1 MAHSK
6 WLKLGAAA
14 FLSVG
19 MLAACGEED
28 GDGDDDTIEV
38 DDPVTGDEDPE
49 GEGPQGEDQTD
60 DDLEEDNQDGD
71 EAE

>member
-19 MLAACGEED
+19 MLAACGDGD

>member
-19 MLAACGEED
+19 MLAACGD

>member
-19 MLAACGEED
+19 MLVACGD
-28 GDGDDDTIEV
+28 GDGDDDTIET

-60 DDLEEDNQDGD
+60 DDLEERNQDGD